1 MLWLEG
7 ILFVALLL
15 LGIPVG
21 LTLIALSAFYVIFNP
36 AILDVVLAQ
45 RLVNGTQSFPLLA
58 VPLFIFVGQLM
69 NISGVSRRVMDFASI
84 ITARVW
90 GGIAQ
95 TNVMLSALLAG
106 MSGSANGDAAMQ
118 AKILVPEMTR
128 RGYPLD
134 FSVALTTVTA
144 LIAPMI
150 PPGIGLILFGF
161 VTNTSIGA
169 MFAGAIVPGVMLA
182 VLLSLQTYVMC
193 RRNRWDPPKEDRSP
207 QIGRLRI
214 FVQALPAMILP
225 IFIILGIRMGVFTPA
240 EAAAVAVIYSMGCVI
255 AYRETDWREIVG
267 AIRSTVSATAAILL
281 ILAASAAFSWILTYE
296 RIPQQVAGAMLSWTD
311 SPFLML
317 SLIAL
322 LVLVLGMFIEGT
334 ALILILAPIFLPVA
348 NALHIDP
355 VHYGIVFVL
364 MAHLGG
370 ITPPVGTIMF
380 TTCAITGLQ
389 IAKFAKAI
397 FPFIASY
404 LLFALIIIAFPV
416 FCLGLLRL

>member
-36 AILDVVLAQ
+36 SILDVVLAQ

-84 ITARVW
+84 VTARVW

-207 QIGRLRI
+207 QIGRLRT

-225 IFIILGIRMGVFTPA
+225 IFIILGIRMGAFTPA

-255 AYRETDWREIVG
+255 AYRETNWREIIG

-296 RIPQQVAGAMLSWTD
+296 RIPQQVAEAMLSWTD

-348 NALHIDP
+348 SALHIDP
-355 VHYGIVFVL
+355 VHYGVVFVL

-380 TTCAITGLQ
+380 TTCAITGLP

-397 FPFIASY
+397 SPFIASY

-416 FCLGLLRL
+416 FCLGLLGL